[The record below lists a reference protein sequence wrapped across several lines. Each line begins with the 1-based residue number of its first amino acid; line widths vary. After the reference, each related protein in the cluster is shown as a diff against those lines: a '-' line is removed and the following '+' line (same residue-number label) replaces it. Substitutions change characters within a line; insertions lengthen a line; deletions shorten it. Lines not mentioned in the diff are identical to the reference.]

1 MQKTI
6 QKWTLYNIVYNFKLL
21 CTEHKNIEW
30 IKHAK
35 INLTPM
41 EIDIHRNTSQLCL
54 RYDIASL

>member
-1 MQKTI
+1 MHRTQD
-6 QKWTLYNIVYNFKLL
+6 
-21 CTEHKNIEW
+21 IEW